1 MNNLD
6 KLMQAAFI
14 VYGKNWQSPIS
25 RDLGITDRT
34 IRNFISGKSRTP
46 ENMSSRLLQSLEQ
59 KKSEIQNAIDLV
71 NSDMMSGEDV
81 SIEMIAKIASRYKYR
96 DEQDQKNAIDAMN
109 NAVFEKTFLSD
120 LEQIAINWSYG
131 KQS

>member
-6 KLMQAAFI
+6 KLMRAAFV

-25 RDLGITDRT
+25 RDLGISDRT

-46 ENMSSRLLQSLEQ
+46 EDMSNRLLQALEQ
-59 KKSEIQNAIDLV
+59 KKSEIQEAIDLV
-71 NSDMMSGEDV
+71 NSDMVQGDDV
-81 SIEMIAKIASRYKYR
+81 SIELITEIASRYKYR
-96 DEQDQKNAIDAMN
+96 DEQDYKSAIDAMN
-109 NAVFEKTFLSD
+109 NAVYETTYLSD